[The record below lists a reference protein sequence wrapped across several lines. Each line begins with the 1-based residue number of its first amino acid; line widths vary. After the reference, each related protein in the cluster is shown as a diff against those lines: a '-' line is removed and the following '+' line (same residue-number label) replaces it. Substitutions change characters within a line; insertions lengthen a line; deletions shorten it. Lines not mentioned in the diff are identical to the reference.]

1 MQVYKKRKDAALLC
15 SVKFGCKSVQKV
27 RNDTSE
33 KKMETKYS
41 KSYIQT
47 KHKKCNMYNN
57 IQNIAVTFVV
67 TIFVLR
73 GNKEPNC
80 SIVNL
85 LRFESYFFVIFI

>member
-1 MQVYKKRKDAALLC
+1 M
-15 SVKFGCKSVQKV
+15 
-27 RNDTSE
+27 
-33 KKMETKYS
+33 
-41 KSYIQT
+41 
-47 KHKKCNMYNN
+47 KHKKCTLYNN

-85 LRFESYFFVIFI
+85 LRFESFFFLWSLSNVQLEQKCKESFYYKTNLPKNT

>member
-1 MQVYKKRKDAALLC
+1 MRD
-15 SVKFGCKSVQKV
+15 
-27 RNDTSE
+27 DTSE
-33 KKMETKYS
+33 NKKIETKYS
-41 KSYIQT
+41 KSYLQT
-47 KHKKCNMYNN
+47 KHKKCTMYNN

-85 LRFESYFFVIFI
+85 LRFESFFVIFI